1 MTRDELEFQIS
12 QYLDGTLG
20 EAERSALEARL
31 AVDAEARAMLEEYRR
46 LDTVLKAAPPPAVN
60 WDALSARI
68 SGTVAELE
76 QQPVTTYRIG
86 FARTLAGLALAAS
99 VLIAIGLGIRLLRPS
114 EPGRP
119 GHPEI
124 ASREIVVIDAVASA
138 AAPSTAPIPEIAIG
152 PSNTLED
159 RPGFAG
165 FHDDI
170 ISRPSQ
176 VFIARSGQTP
186 QDGVFLP

>member
-1 MTRDELEFQIS
+1 M
-12 QYLDGTLG
+12 
-20 EAERSALEARL
+20 
-31 AVDAEARAMLEEYRR
+31 
-46 LDTVLKAAPPPAVN
+46 
-60 WDALSARI
+60 
-68 SGTVAELE
+68 
-76 QQPVTTYRIG
+76 
-86 FARTLAGLALAAS
+86 
-99 VLIAIGLGIRLLRPS
+99 
-114 EPGRP
+114 
-119 GHPEI
+119 
-124 ASREIVVIDAVASA
+124 VIDAVASA